1 MSTYKAFKHM
11 LGISICALM
20 LVGCENKQEQKPAET
35 TSPAAEATQTENT
48 SVENSYVKI
57 NTNQGSFVIEL
68 NGQKA
73 PITVKNFM
81 NYVNEGFYSQTLFH
95 RVIPGFMI
103 QGGGFT
109 TDFEQKPTQP
119 PIKNEA
125 DNGLKNLR
133 GTVAMARTMDP
144 NSASAQFFIN
154 LADNDFLDY
163 RSPTPQG
170 WGYAVFGKVVEG
182 MDVIDTISKEKTGS
196 RSGHEDVPVNNVVI
210 ESIEVVPAPSNA
222 NAETTTTAASE

>member
-1 MSTYKAFKHM
+1 MSMYRTFKHL
-11 LGISICALM
+11 LGISMCVLM
-20 LVGCENKQEQKPAET
+20 LVGCENKQEQKTAESSTSAET
-35 TSPAAEATQTENT
+35 TQPENT
-48 SVENSYVKI
+48 AVEHTYVKMT
-57 NTNQGSFVIEL
+57 TNQGTFIVEL
-68 NGQKA
+68 NEQKA
-73 PITVKNFM
+73 PVTVKNFL
-81 NYVNEGFYSQTLFH
+81 NYVNDGFYSQTLFH

-109 TDFEQKPTQP
+109 VDFDQKPTQP

-133 GTVAMARTMDP
+133 GTIAMARTMDP

-154 LADNDFLDY
+154 LTDNDFLDY

-182 MDVIDTISKEKTGS
+182 MDVVDAISKVKTGS
-196 RSGHEDVPVNNVVI
+196 RAGHEDVPVENVVI
-210 ESIEVVPAPSNA
+210 ESVEVVPAPA
-222 NAETTTTAASE
+222 TQAAVTE